1 MTTWIHWIT
10 NIHETDT
17 RQIGSK
23 WFWITIMP
31 KTTVYPDIPW
41 NQRNVTDA
49 RWTNEQF
56 VQAASRRT
64 ALLTKIAIHDTL
76 AKIDP
81 TFSRNNP
88 ERTRGNARV
97 AVLLVP
103 ALAKR
108 VSAKS
113 SQMIRVIHFHG
124 WVVLNP
130 KPIRSATLLT
140 TTERTRQVAIH
151 SHDIPTR
158 VCLPE
163 PVGLLV
169 ETLADTFGSNL
180 NVSPTPDTDELLMKH
195 ADYATRST
203 SLETTHAEHAVL
215 QPWWFWKTRLREV
228 AVA

>member
-1 MTTWIHWIT
+1 
-10 NIHETDT
+10 
-17 RQIGSK
+17 
-23 WFWITIMP
+23 MP
-31 KTTVYPDIPW
+31 KTTVHPDIPW
-41 NQRNVTDA
+41 NERNVADA
-49 RWTNEQF
+49 RWTDDQF
-56 VQAASRRT
+56 VQALARRT

-124 WVVLNP
+124 WIVLNP

-140 TTERTRQVAIH
+140 TERTRQVAIDRD
-151 SHDIPTR
+151 DIPTR
-158 VCLPE
+158 VWLPE

-169 ETLADTFGSNL
+169 EELTDAFGPNL
-180 NVSPTPDTDELLMKH
+180 NVSPTPDADELLVKR
-195 ADYATRST
+195 ADYATRNT
-203 SLETTHAEHAVL
+203 SRETSHPEHAVL
-215 QPWWFWKTRLREV
+215 QPWWYWKMRLREH
-228 AVA
+228 AVAS

>member
-1 MTTWIHWIT
+1 
-10 NIHETDT
+10 
-17 RQIGSK
+17 
-23 WFWITIMP
+23 MP
-31 KTTVYPDIPW
+31 KTTVYPNIPW
-41 NQRNVTDA
+41 NQRNVSDA
-49 RWTNEQF
+49 KWNDDQF
-56 VQAASRRT
+56 VQASVRPT

-124 WVVLNP
+124 WILLNP
-130 KPIRSATLLT
+130 KPIRSATLLSRSET
-140 TTERTRQVAIH
+140 MRRVAIH
-151 SHDIPTR
+151 HDDIPTR
-158 VCLPE
+158 VWVPE

-169 ETLADTFGSNL
+169 ETLADTFGPNL
-180 NVSPTPDTDELLMKH
+180 NISPTPDNTDLLVKH

-215 QPWWFWKTRLREV
+215 QPWWFWKTRLREP